1 MALARIVNL
10 TEEKKKKKKKRL
22 VVPLQAKNKM
32 QREGKKKK
40 KKNACHPILHM
51 HGACTSGY
59 APPPPYV
66 GLF

>member
-40 KKNACHPILHM
+40 KNACHPILHM